1 MDGSC
6 SPGYHRIAP
15 AMPRAHAKVPEP
27 SRPMRHFPPILA
39 LPIGIATLLA
49 ASSIEANFRA
59 HPSPIDQVAW
69 LAGCWERSSGNRT
82 VEEQWM
88 RPRGGT
94 MMGMGR
100 TVRGD
105 STVEWEHLRIAPDGD
120 TLVYHAIP
128 SGQQPS
134 AFRAISV
141 SADAV
146 TFEDKAHDFPQRV
159 IYRRAGSDS
168 LHARVEGIMRGQQRG
183 IDFRYQ
189 RASCSS

>member
-1 MDGSC
+1 MLLVTS
-6 SPGYHRIAP
+6 S
-15 AMPRAHAKVPEP
+15 
-27 SRPMRHFPPILA
+27 S
-39 LPIGIATLLA
+39 ATA
-49 ASSIEANFRA
+49 VRSSS
-59 HPSPIDQVAW
+59 SPIEQVAW
-69 LAGCWERSSGNRT
+69 LAGCWQRTNGNLT

-94 MMGMGR
+94 MLGMGR

-128 SGQQPS
+128 SGQEP
-134 AFRAISV
+134 AEFRAISV
-141 SADAV
+141 SAEAV

-159 IYRRAGSDS
+159 IYRRAGVDS
-168 LHARVEGIMRGQQRG
+168 LHARVEGVLRGQPRG

-189 RASCSS
+189 RASCSG

>member
-1 MDGSC
+1 
-6 SPGYHRIAP
+6 
-15 AMPRAHAKVPEP
+15 
-27 SRPMRHFPPILA
+27 
-39 LPIGIATLLA
+39 
-49 ASSIEANFRA
+49 
-59 HPSPIDQVAW
+59 
-69 LAGCWERSSGNRT
+69 
-82 VEEQWM
+82 M

-105 STVEWEHLRIAPDGD
+105 STVEWEHLRIAAEGD

-128 SGQQPS
+128 SGQPAA

-159 IYRRAGSDS
+159 IYRRAGADS

>member
-1 MDGSC
+1 
-6 SPGYHRIAP
+6 
-15 AMPRAHAKVPEP
+15 
-27 SRPMRHFPPILA
+27 MRNLFPLLA
-39 LPIGIATLLA
+39 LPIGAATLLV
-49 ASSIEANFRA
+49 ASSFASPPRS

-105 STVEWEHLRIAPDGD
+105 STVEWEHLRIAADGD

-128 SGQQPS
+128 SGQEPA

-141 SADAV
+141 SAEAI

>member
-1 MDGSC
+1 MR
-6 SPGYHRIAP
+6 Y
-15 AMPRAHAKVPEP
+15 
-27 SRPMRHFPPILA
+27 PMSLLA
-39 LPIGIATLLA
+39 LPVGAAMLLV
-49 ASSIEANFRA
+49 ASGSPASLRSDR
-59 HPSPIDQVAW
+59 SPIGQVAW
-69 LAGCWERSSGNRT
+69 IAGCWERSSGNRI

-94 MMGMGR
+94 MLGMAR

-105 STVEWEHLRIAPDGD
+105 SIVEWEHLRIATEGD

-128 SGQQPS
+128 SRQAPA

-146 TFEDKAHDFPQRV
+146 TFEDRAHDFPQRV
-159 IYRRAGSDS
+159 IYRRAGTDS
-168 LHARVEGIMRGQQRG
+168 LHARIEGTLRGQQRG

>member
-1 MDGSC
+1 
-6 SPGYHRIAP
+6 
-15 AMPRAHAKVPEP
+15 
-27 SRPMRHFPPILA
+27 MRHLSPLLA
-39 LPIGIATLLA
+39 LPIGLAMLIAPPGSA
-49 ASSIEANFRA
+49 ATSAVRS
-59 HPSPIDQVAW
+59 SPIDQVAW
-69 LAGCWERSSGNRT
+69 LSGCWEGSSGNRT
-82 VEEQWM
+82 VEEHWM

-94 MMGMGR
+94 MMGIGR

-120 TLVYHAIP
+120 TLVYHATP
-128 SGQQPS
+128 SGQEPA

-146 TFEDKAHDFPQRV
+146 TFENDAHDFPKRV

-168 LHARVEGIMRGQQRG
+168 LHARVEGVVRGQQRG

>member
-1 MDGSC
+1 
-6 SPGYHRIAP
+6 
-15 AMPRAHAKVPEP
+15 
-27 SRPMRHFPPILA
+27 MRYLLTIA
-39 LPIGIATLLA
+39 LPVAIVLTLVALGSA
-49 ASSIEANFRA
+49 APGLPGSA
-59 HPSPIDQVAW
+59 PIDQVAW
-69 LAGCWERSSGNRT
+69 IAGCWQRGSGSVV

-105 STVEWEHLRIAPDGD
+105 STVEWEHLRIATEGD

-128 SGQQPS
+128 SGQAPA

-159 IYRRAGSDS
+159 IYRRAGADS
-168 LHARVEGIMRGQQRG
+168 LHARVEGIMRGQPRG